1 MAISCSPISSILPA
15 LDAHADRRQEKRPVS
30 SSPAL
35 AETARLADLGAAIRK
50 VASGG
55 TLSQTEAAEAFETI
69 MSGAATDAQIGALLM
84 AMRLR
89 GETIE
94 EIAGAARA
102 MRARALPVN
111 APEGAIDTCGTGGDA
126 KGTHN
131 ISTAVAFVVAGAGVP
146 VAKHGNRSISSRS
159 GSADVLTALGVNIEC
174 GPETIARCLEECGLG
189 FMFAPAHHPA
199 MRHVAHVRKELGT
212 RTIFNLLGPL
222 ANPASTKYQVVGV
235 FAEEWVEPVANVLG
249 LLGVERAWVVH
260 GSDGLDE
267 LTTTGISH
275 VAALDAGKVMTFKV
289 SPKNAGLPEAKPED
303 LTGGDA
309 AENAAHLRA
318 VLQGNQG
325 PLRNIVL
332 LNAAAALLVAG
343 KAKSLR
349 EGVALAVESID
360 SGKAKA
366 VLDALVKLSHDKV

>member
-1 MAISCSPISSILPA
+1 
-15 LDAHADRRQEKRPVS
+15 VS

-35 AETARLADLGAAIRK
+35 AETARLQDLGAAIRK
-50 VASGG
+50 VAAGES
-55 TLSQTEAAEAFETI
+55 LNQIEAAEAFETI

-84 AMRLR
+84 GMRVR
-89 GETIE
+89 GETVE

-102 MRARALPVN
+102 MRARALPVR

-131 ISTAVAFVVAGAGVP
+131 ISTGVAFVVAGAGVP

-159 GSADVLTALGVNIEC
+159 GSADVLSALGVNIEAE
-174 GPETIARCLEECGLG
+174 PETIARCLAECGLG
-189 FMFAPAHHPA
+189 FMFAPSHHPA

-222 ANPASTKYQVVGV
+222 ANPAATKYQVVGV
-235 FAEEWVEPVANVLG
+235 FAEEWVEPIANVLG

-260 GSDGLDE
+260 GADGLDE
-267 LTTTGISH
+267 LTTTDISH
-275 VAALDAGKVMTFKV
+275 VAALDHGRVSTFKI
-289 SPKNAGLPEAKPED
+289 SPKNAGLPQAKPED

-325 PLRNIVL
+325 PLRDIIL
-332 LNAAAALLVAG
+332 LNAGAALLVAG
-343 KAKSLR
+343 KAQSLR
-349 EGVALAVESID
+349 EAVGLAAESID
-360 SGKAKA
+360 SMKAKA
-366 VLDALVKLSHDKV
+366 VLDTLIKLSHDRV